1 MFIFIVSL
9 SALFIAGCA
18 AFFSIKG
25 LMLLFAGSAFS
36 VAVMA
41 AALELGKLVAAS
53 FLHRNWSATSW
64 LLKLYLCLAVF
75 VLMGI
80 TSMGIFGFLTSAY
93 QLHSSTVKTYEADI
107 QQIEAQK
114 KSVHAEIESNAT
126 RVESLTAL
134 RKDQEE
140 RVKASGNYKAPREQA
155 YKAIAEANQEI
166 AIKEKRQ
173 LDLRAELKVL
183 ESQLAENQKAL
194 ATKTDI
200 GSFKFIADLLNR
212 SVDETVGL
220 FILALVFVFDPLA
233 VTLVLALN
241 QLVEQ
246 REKKRNVLVTPQHV
260 QPVALESSVPEAEG
274 LVKAEPSIEP
284 KIVLEAEPEKV
295 EIQLTENLVELSVDE
310 KKIIERYRN
319 SRKLNPQNNSIV
331 NR

>member
-1 MFIFIVSL
+1 M
-9 SALFIAGCA
+9 
-18 AFFSIKG
+18 
-25 LMLLFAGSAFS
+25 FAGSAFS

>member
-1 MFIFIVSL
+1 
-9 SALFIAGCA
+9 
-18 AFFSIKG
+18 
-25 LMLLFAGSAFS
+25 
-36 VAVMA
+36 
-41 AALELGKLVAAS
+41 
-53 FLHRNWSATSW
+53 
-64 LLKLYLCLAVF
+64 
-75 VLMGI
+75 
-80 TSMGIFGFLTSAY
+80 
-93 QLHSSTVKTYEADI
+93 
-107 QQIEAQK
+107 
-114 KSVHAEIESNAT
+114 
-126 RVESLTAL
+126 
-134 RKDQEE
+134 
-140 RVKASGNYKAPREQA
+140 
-155 YKAIAEANQEI
+155 
-166 AIKEKRQ
+166 
-173 LDLRAELKVL
+173 
-183 ESQLAENQKAL
+183 
-194 ATKTDI
+194 
-200 GSFKFIADLLNR
+200 LLNR